1 MHVPSVMKGPL
12 GGLISEKPKLNELIE
27 YHILYATIC
36 SLKYLFVSAFGISWK
51 YQVCQ
56 YNW

>member
-12 GGLISEKPKLNELIE
+12 DGLITEKLKLNELIK
-27 YHILYATIC
+27 YYILYVTFC
-36 SLKYLFVSAFGISWK
+36 SLKSLFVSAFGNSWK